1 MKKIIL
7 SLLGVVFAFLFVACE
22 EDRKDLALTTLS
34 VSDEKVTP
42 SYVSAVIQCAL
53 KSSATISEAYV
64 QYAANRDFADSK
76 KVAMTLENGQYS
88 AELTDLQDS
97 TLYYIRYEASN
108 CYSTLI
114 TEYVSTFQTL
124 VTNSPTITT
133 TPAVDVTC
141 TSATVGGNVTSDG
154 GQSVT
159 ERGIVYSTTKNPTTS
174 SNKKTSGSGLGSY
187 SINLT
192 GLADETT
199 YYVRA
204 YAINN
209 KGTAYGEEVSF
220 KTTAYSIPTVTTSS
234 ATNITGTSAT
244 IGGNVTSDG
253 GQPVTERGI
262 VYSTTKNPTTSSN
275 KITRGTGTGSYSIN
289 LTGLADGTTYYV
301 RAYAINN
308 RGTAYGEEVSFK
320 TTTYGVPTVTT
331 SSATNITGTSATI
344 GGNVTSDGGQP
355 VTERGIVYS
364 TTKNPTTSSNKKT
377 SGSGLGSYSI
387 DLTGLADGTTYYV
400 RAYAINS
407 KGTAYG
413 EEVSFKTTVYGVPTV
428 RTSSATNIT
437 STSATVGGNVTN
449 TGGQP
454 VTERGIVYSTT
465 KNPTTSSNKMTSGA
479 GLGSYSINL
488 TGLADGTT
496 YYVRAYAI
504 NNKGTAYGEEVS
516 FKTTTVPTITTSSAT
531 NITSTSATVGGNVTS
546 DGGQP
551 VTERGIVY
559 STTPNPTTSS
569 NKMTSGA
576 GLGSYSINLTGLSE
590 GTTYYV
596 RAYAINSN
604 GTAYGEEIHFKTTI
618 SSAKVRFQMMDMYS
632 ITAMYLLDAGNNVL
646 AEYYDLLKLSS
657 YFKIPSG
664 NAYPVMRDF
673 DGNLYY
679 MLDNPYYY
687 YFESGCYYTV
697 QLTDDGTYLV
707 CNVIKDGT
715 FNLPAKVVATYKVHK
730 NELRMQ
736 KKVKTE

>member
-76 KVAMTLENGQYS
+76 KVEMTLENGRYN

-154 GQSVT
+154 GLSVT

-174 SNKKTSGSGLGSY
+174 SNKITRGTGTGSY

-192 GLADETT
+192 GLADGTT

-262 VYSTTKNPTTSSN
+262 VYSTT
-275 KITRGTGTGSYSIN
+275 
-289 LTGLADGTTYYV
+289 
-301 RAYAINN
+301 
-308 RGTAYGEEVSFK
+308 
-320 TTTYGVPTVTT
+320 
-331 SSATNITGTSATI
+331 
-344 GGNVTSDGGQP
+344 
-355 VTERGIVYS
+355 
-364 TTKNPTTSSNKKT
+364 
-377 SGSGLGSYSI
+377 
-387 DLTGLADGTTYYV
+387 
-400 RAYAINS
+400 
-407 KGTAYG
+407 
-413 EEVSFKTTVYGVPTV
+413 
-428 RTSSATNIT
+428 
-437 STSATVGGNVTN
+437 
-449 TGGQP
+449 
-454 VTERGIVYSTT
+454 
-465 KNPTTSSNKMTSGA
+465 
-479 GLGSYSINL
+479 
-488 TGLADGTT
+488 
-496 YYVRAYAI
+496 
-504 NNKGTAYGEEVS
+504 
-516 FKTTTVPTITTSSAT
+516 
-531 NITSTSATVGGNVTS
+531 
-546 DGGQP
+546 
-551 VTERGIVY
+551 
-559 STTPNPTTSS
+559 PNPTTSS

-576 GLGSYSINLTGLSE
+576 GTGSYSINLTGLSE

-596 RAYAINSN
+596 RA
-604 GTAYGEEIHFKTTI
+604 
-618 SSAKVRFQMMDMYS
+618 
-632 ITAMYLLDAGNNVL
+632 
-646 AEYYDLLKLSS
+646 
-657 YFKIPSG
+657 
-664 NAYPVMRDF
+664 
-673 DGNLYY
+673 
-679 MLDNPYYY
+679 
-687 YFESGCYYTV
+687 
-697 QLTDDGTYLV
+697 
-707 CNVIKDGT
+707 
-715 FNLPAKVVATYKVHK
+715 
-730 NELRMQ
+730 
-736 KKVKTE
+736 

>member
-76 KVAMTLENGQYS
+76 KVEMTLENGLYN

-154 GQSVT
+154 GLSVT

-174 SNKKTSGSGLGSY
+174 SNKKTSG
-187 SINLT
+187 
-192 GLADETT
+192 
-199 YYVRA
+199 
-204 YAINN
+204 
-209 KGTAYGEEVSF
+209 
-220 KTTAYSIPTVTTSS
+220 
-234 ATNITGTSAT
+234 
-244 IGGNVTSDG
+244 
-253 GQPVTERGI
+253 
-262 VYSTTKNPTTSSN
+262 
-275 KITRGTGTGSYSIN
+275 TGTGSYSIN
-289 LTGLADGTTYYV
+289 LTGLAAETTYYV

-308 RGTAYGEEVSFK
+308 
-320 TTTYGVPTVTT
+320 
-331 SSATNITGTSATI
+331 
-344 GGNVTSDGGQP
+344 
-355 VTERGIVYS
+355 
-364 TTKNPTTSSNKKT
+364 
-377 SGSGLGSYSI
+377 
-387 DLTGLADGTTYYV
+387 
-400 RAYAINS
+400 

-465 KNPTTSSNKMTSGA
+465 
-479 GLGSYSINL
+479 
-488 TGLADGTT
+488 
-496 YYVRAYAI
+496 
-504 NNKGTAYGEEVS
+504 
-516 FKTTTVPTITTSSAT
+516 
-531 NITSTSATVGGNVTS
+531 
-546 DGGQP
+546 
-551 VTERGIVY
+551 
-559 STTPNPTTSS
+559 PNPTTSS

-576 GLGSYSINLTGLSE
+576 GTGSYSINLTGLSE

-604 GTAYGEEIHFKTTI
+604 GTAYGEEVSFKTTI

-664 NAYPVMRDF
+664 NAYPAMRYS
-673 DGNLYY
+673 DGTLYY

-687 YFESGCYYTV
+687 YFESGCKYTI
-697 QLTDDGTYLV
+697 QLTDDGTYFV

-715 FNLPAKVVATYKVHK
+715 YNLPAKVVATYKVHK

>member
-1 MKKIIL
+1 M
-7 SLLGVVFAFLFVACE
+7 
-22 EDRKDLALTTLS
+22 
-34 VSDEKVTP
+34 
-42 SYVSAVIQCAL
+42 
-53 KSSATISEAYV
+53 
-64 QYAANRDFADSK
+64 
-76 KVAMTLENGQYS
+76 
-88 AELTDLQDS
+88 
-97 TLYYIRYEASN
+97 
-108 CYSTLI
+108 
-114 TEYVSTFQTL
+114 
-124 VTNSPTITT
+124 
-133 TPAVDVTC
+133 
-141 TSATVGGNVTSDG
+141 
-154 GQSVT
+154 
-159 ERGIVYSTTKNPTTS
+159 
-174 SNKKTSGSGLGSY
+174 
-187 SINLT
+187 
-192 GLADETT
+192 
-199 YYVRA
+199 
-204 YAINN
+204 
-209 KGTAYGEEVSF
+209 
-220 KTTAYSIPTVTTSS
+220 
-234 ATNITGTSAT
+234 
-244 IGGNVTSDG
+244 
-253 GQPVTERGI
+253 
-262 VYSTTKNPTTSSN
+262 
-275 KITRGTGTGSYSIN
+275 
-289 LTGLADGTTYYV
+289 
-301 RAYAINN
+301 
-308 RGTAYGEEVSFK
+308 
-320 TTTYGVPTVTT
+320 
-331 SSATNITGTSATI
+331 
-344 GGNVTSDGGQP
+344 
-355 VTERGIVYS
+355 
-364 TTKNPTTSSNKKT
+364 
-377 SGSGLGSYSI
+377 
-387 DLTGLADGTTYYV
+387 ADGTTYYV

-516 FKTTTVPTITTSSAT
+516 FKTTTVPTVTTSSAT

-576 GLGSYSINLTGLSE
+576 GTGSYSINLTGLSE

-604 GTAYGEEIHFKTTI
+604 GTAYGEEVSFKTTI

-664 NAYPVMRDF
+664 NAYPAMRNF
-673 DGNLYY
+673 DGTLYY

-687 YFESGCYYTV
+687 YFESGCKYTI
-697 QLTDDGTYLV
+697 QLTDDGTYFV

-715 FNLPAKVVATYKVHK
+715 YNLPAKVVATYKVHK

>member
-1 MKKIIL
+1 M
-7 SLLGVVFAFLFVACE
+7 
-22 EDRKDLALTTLS
+22 
-34 VSDEKVTP
+34 
-42 SYVSAVIQCAL
+42 
-53 KSSATISEAYV
+53 
-64 QYAANRDFADSK
+64 AD
-76 KVAMTLENGQYS
+76 G
-88 AELTDLQDS
+88 
-97 TLYYIRYEASN
+97 
-108 CYSTLI
+108 
-114 TEYVSTFQTL
+114 
-124 VTNSPTITT
+124 
-133 TPAVDVTC
+133 
-141 TSATVGGNVTSDG
+141 
-154 GQSVT
+154 
-159 ERGIVYSTTKNPTTS
+159 
-174 SNKKTSGSGLGSY
+174 
-187 SINLT
+187 
-192 GLADETT
+192 TT

-253 GQPVTERGI
+253 GLSVTERGI
-262 VYSTTKNPTTSSN
+262 VYSTTKDPTTSSN
-275 KITRGTGTGSYSIN
+275 KITSGTGT
-289 LTGLADGTTYYV
+289 
-301 RAYAINN
+301 
-308 RGTAYGEEVSFK
+308 
-320 TTTYGVPTVTT
+320 
-331 SSATNITGTSATI
+331 
-344 GGNVTSDGGQP
+344 
-355 VTERGIVYS
+355 
-364 TTKNPTTSSNKKT
+364 
-377 SGSGLGSYSI
+377 
-387 DLTGLADGTTYYV
+387 
-400 RAYAINS
+400 
-407 KGTAYG
+407 
-413 EEVSFKTTVYGVPTV
+413 
-428 RTSSATNIT
+428 
-437 STSATVGGNVTN
+437 
-449 TGGQP
+449 
-454 VTERGIVYSTT
+454 
-465 KNPTTSSNKMTSGA
+465 
-479 GLGSYSINL
+479 GSYSINL

-516 FKTTTVPTITTSSAT
+516 FKTTTVPTVTTSSAT

-576 GLGSYSINLTGLSE
+576 GTGSYSINLTGLSE

-604 GTAYGEEIHFKTTI
+604 GTAYGEEVSFKTTI

-664 NAYPVMRDF
+664 NAYPAMRYS
-673 DGNLYY
+673 DGTLYY

-687 YFESGCYYTV
+687 YFESGCKYTI
-697 QLTDDGTYLV
+697 QLTDDGTYFV

-715 FNLPAKVVATYKVHK
+715 YNLPAKVVATYKVHK